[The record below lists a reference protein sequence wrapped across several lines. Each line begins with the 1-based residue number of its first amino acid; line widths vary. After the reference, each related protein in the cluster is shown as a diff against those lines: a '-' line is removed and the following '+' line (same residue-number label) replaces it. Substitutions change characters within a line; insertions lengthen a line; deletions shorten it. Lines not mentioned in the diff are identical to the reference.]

1 LNPNQVLPHR
11 RNASPI
17 IDHIDSTVRP
27 PPFAATRNF
36 NSSKINLDGNSI
48 AVSLCEKALL
58 IE

>member
-1 LNPNQVLPHR
+1 
-11 RNASPI
+11 
-17 IDHIDSTVRP
+17 VRP

-36 NSSKINLDGNSI
+36 NSSKINLDGNGI